1 MKKLIFVLAATF
13 GMAFTGY
20 AQQNEALY
28 QQATYMRVGYLHPLG
43 NFADSYSKG
52 VNIETGRIFSLNLP
66 LPENLGFGIDWTFGE
81 LSFQTMKERSHL
93 TDSTT
98 GGVLFNLGTKI
109 GAAFSYNPT
118 DLLVFDVYLKYYPG
132 FTLARKGMIDK
143 RVGVVQDKTVGWSG
157 AFSNSVSTGLNIR
170 YTYFSVGVELCF
182 GGANLNYSDD
192 VVPVVQNIGGADV
205 VTGYISKDEDFGTAS
220 VRLNVGFWF

>member
-1 MKKLIFVLAATF
+1 MKKIILVLAITF
-13 GMAFTGY
+13 GIIFPGY

-28 QQATYMRVGYLHPLG
+28 QQATYMRIGYLNPFG
-43 NFADSYSKG
+43 NFADSYRKG
-52 VNIETGRIFSLNLP
+52 VNVEMGRIFSLNLP

-81 LSFQTMKERSHL
+81 LSFQTMKERTYL

-118 DLLVFDVYLKYYPG
+118 DLLVFDVYLKYSPG
-132 FTLARKGMIDK
+132 FILARKGMVDK
-143 RVGVVQDKTVGWSG
+143 RAGVVQEKSVGWSG
-157 AFSNSVSTGLNIR
+157 AFSNSLSTGINIR
-170 YTYFSVGVELCF
+170 YTYFSVGIELCF
-182 GGANLNYSDD
+182 GGATLNYSND
-192 VVPVVQNIGGADV
+192 VVPVVQNIGGADK

-220 VRLNVGFWF
+220 FRLNVGFWF